1 MSDDTEIPARV
12 RAQRLHSGRCPTH
25 GSMLENKGSFV
36 PENSADNALHYT
48 YACPEKGCKF
58 DVVARVGSGLHK
70 LWR

>member
-1 MSDDTEIPARV
+1 
-12 RAQRLHSGRCPTH
+12 
-25 GSMLENKGSFV
+25 MLENKGSFV

-48 YACPEKGCKF
+48 YACPETGCKF